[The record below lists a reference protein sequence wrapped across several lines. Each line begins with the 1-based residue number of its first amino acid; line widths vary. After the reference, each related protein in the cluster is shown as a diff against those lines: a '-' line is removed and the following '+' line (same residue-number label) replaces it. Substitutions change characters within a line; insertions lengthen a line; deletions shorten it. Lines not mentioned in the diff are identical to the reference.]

1 MSKKKA
7 PPIIPV
13 PKGAE
18 GIKITSL
25 TSMYESYFLD
35 YASYVILERAV
46 PAIQDGLKPVQRRI
60 LHALYEID
68 DGRYNKVANVIG
80 HTMQY
85 HPHGDAAIRD
95 ALVNLGQMEL
105 LIDTQGNWGD
115 ARTGASAA
123 APRYIEARLTK
134 FALEVLFNPKTTG
147 WLLSYDGR
155 RKEPAFLPSKFPILL
170 AQGVEGIAVGLS
182 TKILPH
188 NFIEII
194 DAAVKYLEGKKF
206 KLYPDFQTAGS
217 IDVSEYEDGQR
228 GGRVKIRAKIE
239 AVDKKNLLITEIP
252 FGTTTSSLIES
263 ILKANEKGKIKIKKI
278 TDNTAAEIEIA
289 IELQPGV
296 SPDVTIDAL
305 YAFTDCQLSVSP
317 NACVIVDQK
326 PRFVCVAD
334 ILRHTVD
341 STKNLLRQEL
351 EIKRDELTEVWHFA
365 NLEKIFIENRI
376 YHEIEECESWEE
388 VVETIHLELKKYV
401 ATPSENPGPR
411 DKRLKLWREI
421 TDEDVARLTEIR
433 IKRIS
438 KYNTFKA
445 DELILETEK
454 SLEQVHYDLR
464 HLVEYTIAWFE
475 HLRKKYGEGKER
487 RTTIT
492 QFENIQA
499 HTVVANNTKLYADDK
514 EGFIGWGLK
523 KDQSRLVGE
532 CSDIDDIVAFRKD
545 GKMIVSRIGEKV
557 FMGKDLKYVNVWKKN
572 EDRTVYNVIY
582 LDGESGKA
590 FAKRFQIGGVT
601 RDKEYPIAT
610 DHKESRLL
618 YLSANPNGESEI
630 VGIQLSQ
637 GCTARIKQFDF
648 DFAGLEIQGRGSKG
662 ITVTKYPVKRVDLKE
677 KGKSSL
683 GAQAIWL
690 DEVTGRLNT
699 DERGKAIGEFDTGDL
714 ILSLWN
720 DGSYQLNPVEMSLR
734 YNADELIWIGKFEP
748 EIPIGAVYYDGDK
761 GWTMVKRFLI
771 ETTTTGSRFK
781 FITEHKDSRLLYA
794 QAGEDPVIE
803 YSWKA
808 KNQKHSREI
817 RLSEFIDVK
826 GWKALGNRLS
836 EYKLTGIRPKENTA
850 GGSAPTGKNAV
861 EFEIVNGNGQKKLF

>member
-1 MSKKKA
+1 MAKKKSI
-7 PPIIPV
+7 PSIPI
-13 PKGAE
+13 PKGSS
-18 GIKITSL
+18 GIKVTSL
-25 TSMYESYFLD
+25 NSMYESYFLD

-46 PAIQDGLKPVQRRI
+46 PAIEDGLKPVQRRI
-60 LHALYEID
+60 LHALYEVD

-134 FALEVLFNPKTTG
+134 FALEVLFNPKTTS

-155 RKEPAFLPSKFPILL
+155 RKEPVTLPSKFPILL

-188 NFIEII
+188 NFLEII
-194 DAAVKYLEGKKF
+194 DAAIKYLEGKRF

-217 IDVSEYEDGQR
+217 IDVTEYQDGER

-239 AVDKKNLLITEIP
+239 AVDKKNLIISEIP
-252 FGTTTSSLIES
+252 YGTTTTSLIES

-289 IELQPGV
+289 IELQAGI

-305 YAFTDCQLSVSP
+305 YAFTDCQLSISP
-317 NACVIVDQK
+317 NACVIIDKK
-326 PRFVCVAD
+326 PQFIGVSD
-334 ILRHTVD
+334 ILRSTVD
-341 STKNLLRQEL
+341 FTKDLLRQEL
-351 EIKRDELTEVWHFA
+351 EIKKAELNELWHFA
-365 NLEKIFIENRI
+365 NLEKIFIEKRI

-388 VVETIHLELKKYV
+388 VVETIHLELRKYI
-401 ATPSENPGPR
+401 ATPSESVSAK
-411 DKRLKLWREI
+411 DKRLRLFREI
-421 TDEDVARLTEIR
+421 TDEDVTRLTEIR

-445 DELILETEK
+445 DELIQDTEK
-454 SLEQVHYDLR
+454 SLEQVHYDLK

-475 HLRKKYGEGKER
+475 HLRKKYGEGRER
-487 RTTIT
+487 KTTLA

-499 HTVVANNTKLYADDK
+499 HTVVANNTKLYADEK

-523 KDQSRLVGE
+523 KDEAQFICE

-545 GKMIVSRIGEKV
+545 GKMVVARMGEKI

-572 EDRTVYNVIY
+572 EDRTVFNVIY
-582 LDGESGKA
+582 VDGESGKS

-601 RDKEYPIAT
+601 RDKEYAIAT
-610 DHKESRLL
+610 DHKDSRLL
-618 YLSANPNGESEI
+618 YISANPNGESEI

-637 GCTARIKQFDF
+637 GSTARIKQFDF

-662 ITVTKYPVKRVDLKE
+662 ITVTKYPVKRIDLKE

-683 GAQAIWL
+683 GAQVIWL
-690 DEVTGRLNT
+690 DEITGRLNT
-699 DERGKAIGEFDTGDL
+699 DERGKKIGEFDTGDL

-720 DGSYQLNPVEMSLR
+720 DGSYQLNAVEMSLR
-734 YNADELIWIGKFEP
+734 YNADELIWISKFDP
-748 EIPIGAVYYDGDK
+748 ADPIAAVYYDGEK
-761 GWTMVKRFLI
+761 GWTLVKRFLI

-781 FITEHKDSRLLYA
+781 FISEQKDSRLIYA
-794 QAGEDPVIE
+794 QVGIDPVLE
-803 YSWKA
+803 YSWKS
-808 KNQKHSREI
+808 KNQKISKEV
-817 RLSEFIDVK
+817 RLNEFIEVK

-836 EYKLTGIRPKENTA
+836 EFKLLSIKPKEGKN
-850 GGSAPTGKNAV
+850 PTGKPGGNEI
-861 EFEIVNGNGQKKLF
+861 EFEIIANPGQKKLF

>member
-1 MSKKKA
+1 MAKKKN
-7 PPIIPV
+7 PPLIPV
-13 PKGAE
+13 PQGAE

-25 TSMYESYFLD
+25 SNMYESYFLD

-46 PAIQDGLKPVQRRI
+46 PAMEDGLKPVQRRI
-60 LHALYEID
+60 LHSLYEID

-95 ALVNLGQMEL
+95 AMVNLGQMEL

-115 ARTGASAA
+115 PRTGASSA

-134 FALEVLFNPKTTG
+134 FALEVMFNPKTTS

-155 RKEPAFLPSKFPILL
+155 RKEPVTLPAKFPILL
-170 AQGVEGIAVGLS
+170 AQGAEGIAVGLS

-188 NFIEII
+188 NFNEII
-194 DAAVKYLEGKKF
+194 DAAIKFLEGKRF

-217 IDVSEYEDGQR
+217 IDVNEYTDGQR

-239 AVDKKNLLITEIP
+239 AVDKKNLIITEIP
-252 FGTTTSSLIES
+252 FGTTTTSLIES

-289 IELQPGV
+289 IELQPGI

-317 NACVIVDQK
+317 NACVIIDKK
-326 PRFVCVAD
+326 PHFIGITE
-334 ILRHTVD
+334 ILKTTVD
-341 STKNLLRQEL
+341 HTKELLKWEL
-351 EIKRDELTEVWHFA
+351 EIKRDELNEFWHNA

-388 VVETIHLELKKYV
+388 VVETIHSELKKCV
-401 ATPSENPGPR
+401 STPSDNASAK
-411 DKRLKLWREI
+411 DKRLKLYRDI
-421 TDEDVARLTEIR
+421 TDDDVIRLTEIK

-445 DELILETEK
+445 DEQIRDTEK
-454 SLEQVHYDLR
+454 SLEQIHYDLN
-464 HLVEYTIAWFE
+464 HLTEYTIAWFE
-475 HLRKKYGEGKER
+475 HLKKQYGTGKDRK
-487 RTTIT
+487 TTIT
-492 QFENIQA
+492 EFENIQA
-499 HTVVANNTKLYADDK
+499 HTVVANNTKLYVDEK

-523 KDQSRLVGE
+523 KDESRLVGE

-545 GKMIVSRIGEKV
+545 GKMVVRKMGDKI
-557 FMGKDLKYVNVWKKN
+557 FMGKDIRYVNVWKKN
-572 EDRTVYNVIY
+572 EDRTVFNVVY
-582 LDGESGKA
+582 VDGATGKS

-610 DHKESRLL
+610 DHKDSKLIFI
-618 YLSANPNGESEI
+618 SANPNGESEL
-630 VGIQLSQ
+630 VNIQLSQ
-637 GCTARIKQFDF
+637 GSTARIKQFDF
-648 DFAGLEIQGRGSKG
+648 DFASLDIKGKTSKG
-662 ITVTKYPVKRVDLKE
+662 ITVTKYPVKRVELVE

-690 DEVTGRLNT
+690 DEATGRLNT
-699 DERGKAIGEFDTGDL
+699 ENRGRSIGEFDTGDL
-714 ILSLWN
+714 ILSMWS
-720 DGSYQLNPVEMSLR
+720 DGSFQLNSVEMSLR
-734 YNADELIWIGKFEP
+734 FNMEELVWIGKFNEQEP
-748 EIPIGAVYYDGDK
+748 IAAVYYEGEK
-761 GWTMVKRFLI
+761 GWTLVKRFLI
-771 ETTTTGSRFK
+771 ETRTTGSRFK

-794 QAGEDPVIE
+794 QCGIDPVIE

-808 KNQKHSREI
+808 KNQKHTREFRI
-817 RLSEFIDVK
+817 NEFIDVK

-836 EYKLTGIRPKENTA
+836 EYKLINVKSKDQSS
-850 GGSAPTGKNAV
+850 GSKQI
-861 EFEIVNGNGQKKLF
+861 EFEIITR

>member
-1 MSKKKA
+1 MAKNKSI
-7 PPIIPV
+7 PSIPV
-13 PKGAE
+13 PKGTS

-25 TSMYESYFLD
+25 NSMYEAYFLD

-46 PAIQDGLKPVQRRI
+46 PAIEDGLKPVQRRI

-115 ARTGASAA
+115 SRTGASAA

-134 FALEVLFNPKTTG
+134 FALEVLFNPKTTS

-155 RKEPAFLPSKFPILL
+155 RKEPVTLPSKFPILL

-188 NFIEII
+188 NFNEII
-194 DAAVKYLEGKKF
+194 DAAIKHLEGKRF

-217 IDVSEYEDGQR
+217 IDVSEYQDGER

-239 AVDKKNLLITEIP
+239 ALDKRNLIITEIP
-252 FGTTTSSLIES
+252 FGTTTTSLIES

-289 IELQPGV
+289 IELQPGI

-305 YAFTDCQLSVSP
+305 YAFTDCQLSISP
-317 NACVIVDQK
+317 NACVIIDKK
-326 PRFVCVAD
+326 PHFIGVGD
-334 ILRHTVD
+334 ILRNTVD
-341 STKNLLRQEL
+341 FTKELLRKEL
-351 EIKRDELTEVWHFA
+351 EIKKAELNELWHFA
-365 NLEKIFIENRI
+365 NLEKIFIEKRI

-388 VVETIHLELKKYV
+388 VVETIHTELRKYV
-401 ATPSENPGPR
+401 STPSSPSAAK
-411 DKRLKLWREI
+411 DKRLRLYREI
-421 TDEDVARLTEIR
+421 TDEDVTRLTEIR

-445 DELILETEK
+445 DEVIQDTEK
-454 SLEQVHYDLR
+454 SLEQVHFDLK
-464 HLVEYTIAWFE
+464 HLVEYTIAWFD
-475 HLRKKYGEGKER
+475 HLRKKYGQGKDR
-487 RTTIT
+487 KTAIT

-499 HTVVANNTKLYADDK
+499 HTVVANNTKLYADEK

-523 KDQSRLVGE
+523 KDEAQFICE
-532 CSDIDDIVAFRKD
+532 CSDIDDVVAFRKD
-545 GKMIVSRIGEKV
+545 GKMVVARMGEKI
-557 FMGKDLKYVNVWKKN
+557 FMGKDLKYINVWKKN
-572 EDRTVYNVIY
+572 EDRTVFNVIY
-582 LDGESGKA
+582 VDGESGKS

-601 RDKEYPIAT
+601 RDKEYAIAT
-610 DHKESRLL
+610 DHKESKLL
-618 YLSANPNGESEI
+618 YISANPNGESEI
-630 VGIQLSQ
+630 VGVQLSQ
-637 GCTARIKQFDF
+637 GCSARIKQFDF
-648 DFAGLEIQGRGSKG
+648 DFASMEIQGRGSKG
-662 ITVTKYPVKRVDLKE
+662 ITVTKYPVKRIELKE

-683 GAQAIWL
+683 GAQVIWL

-699 DERGKAIGEFDTGDL
+699 DERGKRIGEFDTGDL

-720 DGSYQLNPVEMSLR
+720 DGSYQLNAVEMSLR
-734 YNADELIWIGKFEP
+734 YNVDELIWISKFDSQEVV
-748 EIPIGAVYYDGDK
+748 EAVYYDGDK
-761 GWTMVKRFLI
+761 AWTMVKRFLI
-771 ETTTTGSRFK
+771 ETTTTGTRFK
-781 FITEHKDSRLLYA
+781 FITEHKDSRLIYA
-794 QAGEDPVIE
+794 QTGIDPVLE
-803 YSWKA
+803 YNWKS
-808 KNQKHSREI
+808 KNQKYSKEVK
-817 RLSEFIDVK
+817 LSEFIEVK

-836 EYKLTGIRPKENTA
+836 EFKLTGVKQKEDSSRSSKS
-850 GGSAPTGKNAV
+850 GSGEI
-861 EFEIVNGNGQKKLF
+861 EFEIVSPAVQKKLF

>member
-1 MSKKKA
+1 MAKKKN
-7 PPIIPV
+7 PPLIPV
-13 PKGAE
+13 PQGAE

-25 TSMYESYFLD
+25 SNMYESYFLD

-46 PAIQDGLKPVQRRI
+46 PAMEDGLKPVQRRI
-60 LHALYEID
+60 LHSLYEID

-95 ALVNLGQMEL
+95 AMVNLGQMEL

-115 ARTGASAA
+115 PRTGASSA

-134 FALEVLFNPKTTG
+134 FALEVMFNPKTTS

-155 RKEPAFLPSKFPILL
+155 RKEPVTLPAKFPILL
-170 AQGVEGIAVGLS
+170 AQGAEGIAVGLS

-188 NFIEII
+188 NFNEIC
-194 DAAVKYLEGKKF
+194 DAAVKYLEGKRF

-217 IDVSEYEDGQR
+217 IDVNEYNDGQR

-239 AVDKKNLLITEIP
+239 AVDKKNLIITEIP
-252 FGTTTSSLIES
+252 FGTTTASLIES
-263 ILKANEKGKIKIKKI
+263 ILKANEKGKIKIKKV

-317 NACVIVDQK
+317 NACVIIDKK
-326 PRFVCVAD
+326 PHFIGITE
-334 ILRHTVD
+334 ILKTTVD
-341 STKNLLRQEL
+341 HTKALLKWEL
-351 EIKRDELTEVWHFA
+351 EIKRDELNELWHYA

-388 VVETIHLELKKYV
+388 VVETIHTELRKYV
-401 ATPSENPGPR
+401 STPGDKVLAK
-411 DKRLKLWREI
+411 DKRLKLFRDI
-421 TDEDVARLTEIR
+421 TDEDVAKLTEIK

-445 DELILETEK
+445 DEQIRETEK
-454 SLEQVHYDLR
+454 SLEQIHYDLK
-464 HLVEYTIAWFE
+464 HLNEFTIAWFE
-475 HLRKKYGEGKER
+475 HLKKKYGAGRDRK
-487 RTTIT
+487 TTISE
-492 QFENIQA
+492 FENIQA
-499 HTVVANNTKLYADDK
+499 HTVVANNTKLYVDEK
-514 EGFIGWGLK
+514 EGFIGWALK
-523 KDQSRLVGE
+523 KDESRLVCD

-545 GKMIVSRIGEKV
+545 GKMVVRKMGDKI
-557 FMGKDLKYVNVWKKN
+557 FMGKDIRYVNVWKKN
-572 EDRTVYNVIY
+572 EDRTVFNVIY
-582 LDGESGKA
+582 SDGASGKA

-601 RDKEYPIAT
+601 RDKEYPIAS
-610 DHKESRLL
+610 DHKDSKLI
-618 YLSANPNGESEI
+618 YISANPNGESEL
-630 VGIQLSQ
+630 VSVQLSQ
-637 GCTARIKQFDF
+637 GSTARIKQFEF
-648 DFAGLEIQGRGSKG
+648 DFATLDIQGKTSKG
-662 ITVTKYPVKRVDLKE
+662 ITVTKYPVKRVDLVE

-683 GAQAIWL
+683 GAQALWL
-690 DEVTGRLNT
+690 DEATGRLNT
-699 DERGKAIGEFDTGDL
+699 ESRGRSIGEFDTGDL

-720 DGSYQLNPVEMSLR
+720 DGSYQLNAVEMSLR
-734 YNADELIWIGKFEP
+734 FNMEELIWIGKFNEKEP
-748 EIPIGAVYYDGDK
+748 IAAVYYEGEK

-771 ETTTTGSRFK
+771 ETTSTGSRFK
-781 FITEHKDSRLLYA
+781 FITDHKDSRLLYA
-794 QAGEDPVIE
+794 HSGVDPLLE

-808 KNQKHSREI
+808 KNQKHTKEFRI
-817 RLSEFIDVK
+817 NEFIDVK

-836 EYKLTGIRPKENTA
+836 EYKLVSVKPKDQSA
-850 GGSAPTGKNAV
+850 GGNQI
-861 EFEIVNGNGQKKLF
+861 EFEIITPK

>member
-1 MSKKKA
+1 MAKKKN
-7 PPIIPV
+7 PPLIPV

-25 TSMYESYFLD
+25 SNMYESYFLD

-46 PAIQDGLKPVQRRI
+46 PAMEDGLKPVQRRI
-60 LHALYEID
+60 LHSLYEID

-95 ALVNLGQMEL
+95 AMVNLGQMEL

-115 ARTGASAA
+115 PRTGASSA

-134 FALEVLFNPKTTG
+134 FALEVMFNPKTTS

-155 RKEPAFLPSKFPILL
+155 RKEPVTLPAKFPILL
-170 AQGVEGIAVGLS
+170 AQGAEGIAVGLS

-188 NFIEII
+188 NFNEII
-194 DAAVKYLEGKKF
+194 DAAIKYLEGKRF

-217 IDVSEYEDGQR
+217 IDVNEYNDGQR

-239 AVDKKNLLITEIP
+239 AVDKKNLIITEIP
-252 FGTTTSSLIES
+252 FGTTTTSLIES

-317 NACVIVDQK
+317 NACVIIDKK
-326 PRFVCVAD
+326 PHFIGITE
-334 ILRHTVD
+334 ILKTTVGHSKD
-341 STKNLLRQEL
+341 LLKWEL
-351 EIKRDELTEVWHFA
+351 EIKRDELNELWHYA

-388 VVETIHLELKKYV
+388 VVETIHIELRKYV
-401 ATPSENPGPR
+401 STPADQVSIK
-411 DKRLKLWREI
+411 DKRLKLYRDI
-421 TDEDVARLTEIR
+421 TDDDVARLTEIK

-445 DELILETEK
+445 DEQIRDTEK
-454 SLEQVHYDLR
+454 SLEQIHYDLN
-464 HLVEYTIAWFE
+464 HITEFTIAWYE
-475 HLRKKYGEGKER
+475 HLKKKYGTGKDR
-487 RTTIT
+487 KTTIT
-492 QFENIQA
+492 EFENIQA
-499 HTVVANNTKLYADDK
+499 HTVVANNTKLYVDEK
-514 EGFIGWGLK
+514 EGFIGWALK
-523 KDQSRLVGE
+523 KDESRLVGE
-532 CSDIDDIVAFRKD
+532 CSDMDDIVAFRKD
-545 GKMIVSRIGEKV
+545 GKMVVRKMGDKI
-557 FMGKDLKYVNVWKKN
+557 FMGKDIRYVNVWKKN
-572 EDRTVYNVIY
+572 DDRTVFNAVYV
-582 LDGESGKA
+582 DGATGKA
-590 FAKRFQIGGVT
+590 FAKRFQIGGIT
-601 RDKEYPIAT
+601 RDKEYAIAT
-610 DHKESRLL
+610 DHKDSKLI
-618 YLSANPNGESEI
+618 YISANPNGESEL
-630 VGIQLSQ
+630 VNIQLSQ
-637 GCTARIKQFDF
+637 GSTARIKQFDF
-648 DFAGLEIQGRGSKG
+648 DFATLDIQGKTSKG
-662 ITVTKYPVKRVDLKE
+662 ITVTKYPVKRVELME

-690 DEVTGRLNT
+690 DEATGRLNT
-699 DERGKAIGEFDTGDL
+699 ENRGRSIGEFDTGDL

-720 DGSYQLNPVEMSLR
+720 DGTYQLNSVEMSLR
-734 YNADELIWIGKFEP
+734 FNMEELIWIGKFNELEP
-748 EIPIGAVYYDGDK
+748 IAAVYYEGEK
-761 GWTMVKRFLI
+761 GWTLVKRFLI
-771 ETTTTGSRFK
+771 ETRTTGSRFK

-794 QAGEDPVIE
+794 QCGIDPIIE
-803 YSWKA
+803 YIWKA
-808 KNQKHSREI
+808 KSQKHTREFRI
-817 RLSEFIDVK
+817 NEFIEVK

-836 EYKLTGIRPKENTA
+836 EYKLLSVKSKDQSS
-850 GGSAPTGKNAV
+850 GSKQI
-861 EFEIVNGNGQKKLF
+861 EFEIITR